1 MATYSSPGYPRSEG
15 EGTSRKE
22 PRAQAHSP
30 ISEMAEELEVLSTAG
45 ATVREG
51 KRGTQ
56 ASAESCPLPFIL
68 TLPNMHAPTT
78 TTTTT
83 TTTVFSLALLDATS
97 TTPEKTSIAK
107 PTSTTATATTSSL
120 QTSQIPTKPTMSP
133 TTTTT
138 TTRQPS
144 DFRLATG
151 RTRQTKISSKSA
163 STSFLGARRTT

>member
-1 MATYSSPGYPRSEG
+1 MATYSSPRYPRSEG

-30 ISEMAEELEVLSTAG
+30 ISERAEELEVLSTAG

-78 TTTTT
+78 TTTT
-83 TTTVFSLALLDATS
+83 VFSLALLDATS

-107 PTSTTATATTSSL
+107 PTSTTAT
-120 QTSQIPTKPTMSP
+120 
-133 TTTTT
+133 
-138 TTRQPS
+138 
-144 DFRLATG
+144 
-151 RTRQTKISSKSA
+151 
-163 STSFLGARRTT
+163 